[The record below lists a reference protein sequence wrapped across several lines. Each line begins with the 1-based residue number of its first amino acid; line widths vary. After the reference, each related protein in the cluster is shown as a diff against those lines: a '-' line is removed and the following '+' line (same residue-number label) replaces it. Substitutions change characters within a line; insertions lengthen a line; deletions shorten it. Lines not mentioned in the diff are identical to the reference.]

1 LSGKDLKQKGQGA
14 WLKCSNIEV
23 LISKPHYC
31 GVGEVLKKKKP
42 LRRVKVPILAKEREH
57 AFSRDR
63 KNAMRQTNKKPQE
76 STDCDFA
83 ISTLSPRDT
92 GELDPK

>member
-1 LSGKDLKQKGQGA
+1 
-14 WLKCSNIEV
+14 
-23 LISKPHYC
+23 
-31 GVGEVLKKKKP
+31 
-42 LRRVKVPILAKEREH
+42 VPILAKEREH